1 MGDPKLIPASGG
13 RRHPPAGARWVGAT
27 SLRPGQAGVWV
38 SHAAWWYLAR
48 VLQVGGATGRA
59 RTALVAIAIRD
70 GRARTFKVQTA
81 VLERE
86 EPTP

>member
-1 MGDPKLIPASGG
+1 MDDPQQAPSIGG

-38 SHAAWWYLAR
+38 SHAGWWYPAR

-70 GRARTFKVQTA
+70 GRARSFKVQTA

-86 EPTP
+86 EQTP